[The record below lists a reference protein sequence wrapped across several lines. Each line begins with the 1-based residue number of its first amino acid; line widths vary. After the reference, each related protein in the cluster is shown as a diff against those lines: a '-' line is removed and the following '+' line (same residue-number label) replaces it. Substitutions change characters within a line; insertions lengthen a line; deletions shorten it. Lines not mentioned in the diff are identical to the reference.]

1 MNTPTQTQNLTNTQS
16 ISASSTLQIFA
27 ASLIAIVVLYGVGF
41 NEMDIAHNSA
51 HDTRHSASFP
61 CH

>member
-1 MNTPTQTQNLTNTQS
+1 MNTSTHTQIAEKQS
-16 ISASSTLQIFA
+16 ISISATLQIFA
-27 ASLIAIVVLYGVGF
+27 ASLIAVVVLYGVGF

-51 HDTRHSASFP
+51 HDIRHAAGLP